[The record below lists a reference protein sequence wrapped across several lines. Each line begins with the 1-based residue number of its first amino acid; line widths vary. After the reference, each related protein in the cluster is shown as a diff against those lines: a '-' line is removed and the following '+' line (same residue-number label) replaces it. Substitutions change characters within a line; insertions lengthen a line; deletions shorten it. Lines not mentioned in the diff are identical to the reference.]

1 MLYNSPEQSDF
12 EENEEDNTQQSVI
25 EQVLFKIFYFRN
37 NNLNQEFIE
46 KGKKIVHEVFQLI
59 HLYLLNLKRK
69 I

>member
-1 MLYNSPEQSDF
+1 MLNNSPEQSDF

-25 EQVLFKIFYFRN
+25 EQVLFKIINFRN

-59 HLYLLNLKRK
+59 HHYLLNLKRR